1 MYFETIKQKL
11 EKVKDKEMRIR
22 KIEKPFDIIL
32 EARMLLKQE
41 TQKSVK
47 AYNAMMGHQ
56 PQRLKHGLK
65 NFNNPLSKEG

>member
-1 MYFETIKQKL
+1 NANTENIKSEIKKL
-11 EKVKDKEMRIR
+11 ENQLVE
-22 KIEKPFDIIL
+22 

-47 AYNAMMGHQ
+47 AHNAMMGHQ
-56 PQRLKHGLK
+56 PQNNLKHGLK

>member
-1 MYFETIKQKL
+1 KKL
-11 EKVKDKEMRIR
+11 ENQL
-22 KIEKPFDIIL
+22 IETTT
-32 EARMLLKQE
+32 RLLKQE

>member
-1 MYFETIKQKL
+1 EIQKL
-11 EKVKDKEMRIR
+11 ENQI
-22 KIEKPFDIIL
+22 IE

-41 TQKSVK
+41 IQKSVK

-56 PQRLKHGLK
+56 PQNSLKHGLKNFNLK

>member
-1 MYFETIKQKL
+1 
-11 EKVKDKEMRIR
+11 MRIR